1 MKMKLQKKKNN
12 PLDMRLVELDEQGNA
27 GKVLGYILGW
37 KEHGSLIYRATV
49 NNLKGNIISKFAND
63 PKEGILWILKKKY
76 EM

>member
-1 MKMKLQKKKNN
+1 MKMKLQKNRDN
-12 PLDMRLVELDEQGNA
+12 PLDMRLVELNT

-49 NNLKGNIISKFAND
+49 NNLKGNIISKFASD
-63 PKEGILWILKKKY
+63 PKEGILWILKKKD